1 MFRISVVN
9 FLNGAVTLRID
20 GQVTGHGVE
29 ELRRSGEEVL
39 SRGAQ
44 LTLDLAGVSFIHCD
58 GITLLQ
64 SFKGQ
69 GVILTNPSAF
79 VAEQLK
85 GHP

>member
-1 MFRISVVN
+1 MFRIS
-9 FLNGAVTLRID
+9 LAKCSSGAVRLRVD
-20 GQVTGHGVE
+20 GNVVGLGVD
-29 ELRRSGEEVL
+29 ELRRSCEEIL

-44 LTLDLAGVSFIHCD
+44 LTLDLAGVSFIHGD

-85 GHP
+85 GSP

>member
-1 MFRISVVN
+1 MFRISVVKSS
-9 FLNGAVTLRID
+9 NGAVTLRVD
-20 GQVTGHGVE
+20 GQVVGRGVE
-29 ELRRSGEEVL
+29 ELRRSCEEIL
-39 SRGAQ
+39 CRGAQ
-44 LTLDLAGVSFIHCD
+44 LTLDLTGISFIHSD

-85 GHP
+85 GPA